1 MNWMNV
7 VMAGAWPNARQMWTN
22 ESSFRNCCIEP
33 VNDKWRSWA
42 GEERRVFQWLSF
54 RKQKMSSMLPLQ
66 IINTE
71 NSYWIKIVHKQCGFQ
86 IIPVAAALHMQSTM
100 SFVPN
105 LLVVLFQ
112 RLLRLHVRLV
122 VVFPRIIL
130 VSQPSTGHMS
140 IFNYS
145 DIHVQKFLL
154 LSPLWL

>member
-1 MNWMNV
+1 M
-7 VMAGAWPNARQMWTN
+7 
-22 ESSFRNCCIEP
+22 
-33 VNDKWRSWA
+33 
-42 GEERRVFQWLSF
+42 
-54 RKQKMSSMLPLQ
+54 
-66 IINTE
+66 
-71 NSYWIKIVHKQCGFQ
+71 HKQCGFQ

-145 DIHVQKFLL
+145 DIHVQKLLL
-154 LSPLWL
+154 LSPL